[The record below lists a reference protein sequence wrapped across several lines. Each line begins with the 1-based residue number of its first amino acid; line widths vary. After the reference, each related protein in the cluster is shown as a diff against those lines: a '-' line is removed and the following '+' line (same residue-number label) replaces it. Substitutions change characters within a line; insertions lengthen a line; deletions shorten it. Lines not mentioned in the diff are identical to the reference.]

1 MNTDT
6 AQTSP
11 MAAAVGSSTRSIRG
25 RIFQIR
31 GSATQ

>member
-6 AQTSP
+6 AHTSP
-11 MAAAVGSSTRSIRG
+11 IAAAVGSSTFAIRG
-25 RIFQIR
+25 LIFQIR